1 MAPLVPVLSLAA
13 ALHAAGAAPPP
24 AASAEDALAPG
35 PHRVAV
41 HGLAMYYEVRGD
53 GPPLVLLHGGLHG
66 IEGSFG
72 RVLPALA
79 ARRRVIAVEQIGHG
93 HTPDADRPFRYADM
107 AEDTA
112 ALLARIGVGPADLL
126 GWSDGGIVAL
136 FLAARH
142 PERVRRVVVS
152 GANARLE
159 GMAPAAMRGMRD
171 TPPERMARELSPAL
185 REAYAAAS
193 PDGPDHWPVV
203 VAKAREMW
211 LAPVG
216 LEPADLARIAA
227 PTLLI
232 AGDRDLVRPEHE
244 VELLHAIRSAQLL
257 ILPGTGHRTLDA
269 RAEWVLP
276 VLWSFL
282 DARAPGR

>member
-1 MAPLVPVLSLAA
+1 MAPTMAPLTPALSLAA
-13 ALHAAGAAPPP
+13 ALLVAPP
-24 AASAEDALAPG
+24 AAPAQDALAPG
-35 PHRVAV
+35 PHRVEV

-152 GANARLE
+152 GANARLD
-159 GMAPAAMRGMRD
+159 GMEPAAVRGMRD
-171 TPPERMARELSPAL
+171 TPPERMARDLAAL

-193 PDGPDHWPVV
+193 PDGAGHWPVV
-203 VAKAREMW
+203 VAKARAMW

-227 PTLLI
+227 PTLLV

-244 VELLHAIRSAQLL
+244 VELLRSIRSAQLL
-257 ILPGTGHRTLDA
+257 ILPGTGHRTFDA
-269 RAEWVLP
+269 RADWVLP
-276 VLWSFL
+276 VVWSFL
-282 DARAPGR
+282 DAPATQR